1 MKDILLA
8 FAIIGNVLNLAYN
21 IPFVWVVMKHWNAN
35 NISKT
40 FLYLR
45 TLCSIIWIIYAF
57 LLKDIV
63 LGVSYI
69 VILLS
74 SALVTYVK
82 LTQDKPEHKII
93 IIDTKA

>member
-1 MKDILLA
+1 MDNIMIIG
-8 FAIIGNVLNLAYN
+8 IIGNLFNLMYN

-57 LLKDIV
+57 LLNDIV
-63 LGVSYI
+63 LGVSYC

-74 SALVTYVK
+74 SGLVTYVK
-82 LTQDKPEHKII
+82 LTQSKSEHKII